1 MANNGTIGGAQFLI
15 AEIPI
20 EKIFTPEDFTDE
32 HKMILETTKDFVN
45 NEIHPKIEQIEAKDV
60 DLIRSIL
67 KAAGELGLNSTD
79 IPEEYGGV
87 GLDKISTAV
96 VTEAMGNAGSFAVS
110 HGAHTGIGTLPI
122 VFFGTDEQKKKYL
135 PGLASGELFG
145 AYCLTE
151 PSAGSD
157 ALNARTKAVLSE
169 DGSHY
174 ILNGEKLYITNAGW
188 ADLFIVYAKVDGDK
202 FTAFIVEKGF
212 EGVSTGAEEKK
223 MGIKG
228 SSTRSVILE
237 DAKVPVENLLFEVG
251 QGHKVAFN
259 ILNIGRYKLGA
270 ATIGGSKG
278 ALEGAVKYAKGRLQF
293 NTPICQFGMIKTKLA
308 DMAIK
313 TYMNESMVYRTAG
326 LIDAKLHL
334 LDDEARKQGAENAK
348 AIQEYAIECSI
359 NKVYGSEALS
369 FVVDEYVQIL
379 GGYGYCGE
387 YPAERYYRDARI
399 NRIYEGTNE
408 VNRLIVPGEIFK
420 RALKGQL
427 ALMPIIQGL
436 GAEIKAYDP
445 ENPQLNEGPLAAQEN
460 MVKMCK
466 KMAIMSAGVAAQKF
480 MQKLEKEQETLG
492 MISDMVIEIFAM
504 DSGLRRTM
512 KLIEKEGEE
521 KAKYNVA
528 ATQVYVNDA
537 FPRVYNW
544 AKQVIT
550 YVMEGDM
557 LQKQLRGLN
566 KIGTYQAVNTIPLRR
581 MIADRVIE
589 VESYPF

>member
-1 MANNGTIGGAQFLI
+1 MANNGAIGGAQFII
-15 AEIPI
+15 AETPT
-20 EKIFTPEDFTDE
+20 ESIFTPEDFTDE
-32 HKMILETTKDFVN
+32 HKMILETTRDFIN
-45 NEIHPKIEQIEAKDV
+45 NEIHPHIDQIESKDAE
-60 DLIRSIL
+60 LIRSIL
-67 KAAGELGLNSTD
+67 QTAGELGLNSTD

-122 VFFGTDEQKKKYL
+122 VFFGTEAQKRKYL

-169 DGSHY
+169 DGKHY

-202 FTAFIVEKGF
+202 FTAFIVEKAF

-228 SSTRSVILE
+228 SSTRSVVLE

-270 ATIGGSKG
+270 ATVGGSKG
-278 ALEGAVKYAKGRLQF
+278 ALEGAVKYAKGRVQF
-293 NTPICQFGMIKTKLA
+293 NTPICEFGMIKSKLA

-326 LIDAKLHL
+326 LIEDQLAT
-334 LDDEARKQGAENAK
+334 LDDAARKQGSENAK
-348 AIQEYAIECSI
+348 SIQEYAIECSI
-359 NKVYGSEALS
+359 NKVYGSESLS

-408 VNRLIVPGEIFK
+408 VNRLIVPSEIFK
-420 RALKGQL
+420 RAMKGQL
-427 ALMPIIQGL
+427 ALMPILQGL

-445 ENPQLNEGPLAAQEN
+445 ENPQLNAGPLAVQEN
-460 MVKMCK
+460 IVKMLK
-466 KMAIMSAGVAAQKF
+466 RIAIMAAGVAVQKF
-480 MQKLEKEQETLG
+480 MKALEKEQETLA
-492 MISDMVIEIFAM
+492 MISDMIIELYAM
-504 DSGLRRTM
+504 DSGLRRAL

-521 KAKYNVA
+521 KAKYHIA
-528 ATQVYVNDA
+528 ATQVYVNDTV
-537 FPRVYNW
+537 PRIYNW

-550 YVMEGDM
+550 HVMEGET
-557 LQKQLRGLN
+557 LQKQLRGLS
-566 KIGTYQAVNTIPLRR
+566 KLATYQAINTIPLRR

-589 VESYPF
+589 LESYPF